1 MTRMTVRLPK
11 GVYEELRKVKKQN
24 PHLSLNAVI
33 VEAVNRGLSK
43 AKQPEKATA

>member
-11 GVYEELRKVKKQN
+11 GVYEELRRVKRKN

-33 VEAVNRGLSK
+33 VEAVNKGLLEN
-43 AKQPEKATA
+43 KQREAVRA